1 MRCPTTRPTAALH
14 RRGLT
19 LVELL
24 VTIALMLLIMSVIVG
39 VFTSATDAMTGMK
52 KDQELA
58 SEARRLETV
67 IQQDLRGATAR
78 FTPPLNPADNLG
90 YFEYGENSFSDPQGE
105 DTDDY
110 LAFTTKAPPG
120 QPFTGRV
127 MLPRGVWPAG
137 PLAGQPRYLPATIT
151 SDTAEVIYF
160 LRHGNL
166 YRRVLLVAPNQTL
179 YADLVPVANPTG
191 FRFAGVG
198 SDGFSLTGANAPEV
212 SWQGVNDISARP
224 SNALTPANNAPP
236 IANTLGDL
244 TNRHNRFARP
254 RFTSDFDQNGADDDF
269 VGLPG
274 PSPDGVPD
282 FSPTLTPGNAPLRP
296 NRPALGTDSLDTLA
310 FPFLFPSA
318 YSKSSPAAVGSINIG
333 PTLAIPSAPPFSPTT
348 TNHSPLDPADGD
360 NLPVPTSLAENWT
373 FWGFP
378 TWAETRNP
386 RWTAA
391 NKRLAFDDFQIPAG
405 QQAVGLSWVRGGNND
420 LLPPQGHWYSDAAAG
435 AGGPNLVPPASAWQ
449 DDLLATNVRSFDIK
463 VLDPNAP
470 AYTALVGVNMTTDYY
485 DLGYGLPLKLTFGA
499 GEGDTLP
506 GETTTLGHEGRI
518 PPLPTDNRVDY
529 HMEQKFGLLFPI
541 GDNNPNT
548 VRLRRVWDTWSTD
561 YAFAP
566 FKGID
571 PSLYPPL
578 SASRPVYPSY
588 PPPYPEPL
596 RGIQIQVRLASP
608 DNQVLKVITI
618 RHDFTDKL

>member
-1 MRCPTTRPTAALH
+1 MRCPTTRPTAALQ

-137 PLAGQPRYLPATIT
+137 VPLAGQPRYLPATIT

-179 YADLVPVANPTG
+179 YADLVPFANPTG

-198 SDGFSLTGANAPEV
+198 SDGFSLTGANVPEV
-212 SWQGVNDISARP
+212 SWQGVNDISVRP
-224 SNALTPANNAPP
+224 SNSLDAANNAPP
-236 IANTLGDL
+236 IPNTLGDL

-254 RFTSDFDQNGADDDF
+254 HFTSDFNGDGVADDVNNDA
-269 VGLPG
+269 VE
-274 PSPDGVPD
+274 DYY
-282 FSPTLTPGNAPLRP
+282 PTIYPTT
-296 NRPALGTDSLDTLA
+296 PALGANQPARPAASLDTLA

-318 YSKSSPAAVGSINIG
+318 YSRSGPAAFGPINIG
-333 PTLAIPSAPPFSPTT
+333 PTLAMPNPPFPPTT

-360 NLPVPTSLAENWT
+360 NLPIPVSLAENWT

-386 RWTAA
+386 LWTSP
-391 NKRLAFDDFQIPAG
+391 NKRLAFADFQLPAG
-405 QQAVGLSWVRGGNND
+405 EQARGLSQLRGAAD
-420 LLPPQGHWYSDAAAG
+420 FLPPQNHWYSDG
-435 AGGPNLVPPASAWQ
+435 AGGPNLLPPASSWQ
-449 DDLLATNVRSFDIK
+449 DDLIATNVRSFDIK

-470 AYTALVGVNMTTDYY
+470 AYTDLVGVNMTTDYY

-529 HMEQKFGLLFPI
+529 HMEQKFGIIWPI
-541 GDNNPNT
+541 GDPNANT

-571 PSLYPPL
+571 PSFYPPL
-578 SASRPVYPSY
+578 SNTRPVYPSY

-596 RGIQIQVRLASP
+596 RGIQIQIRMASP

>member
-1 MRCPTTRPTAALH
+1 MRCPTTRPTSALR

-39 VFTSATDAMTGMK
+39 VFTAATEAMTGMK

-78 FTPPLNPADNLG
+78 FTPPLDPADNLG

-110 LAFTTKAPPG
+110 LAFTAKAPPG

-137 PLAGQPRYLPATIT
+137 VALAGQPRYLPATIT
-151 SDTAEVIYF
+151 SDTAEIIYF

-166 YRRVLLVAPNQTL
+166 YRRVLLVVPNQTV
-179 YADLVPVANPTG
+179 YADRIPVANPTS
-191 FRFAGVG
+191 FRFAAVG
-198 SDGFSLTGANAPEV
+198 SDGFSLSGANAPEV
-212 SWQGVNDISARP
+212 SWQGVNDISVRP
-224 SNALTPANNAPP
+224 SNALTAANNEPP
-236 IANTLGDL
+236 IPNSLGDL
-244 TNRHNRFARP
+244 TNRQNRFARP
-254 RFTSDFDQNGADDDF
+254 RFTNDFNQDGAADDF

-274 PSPDGVPD
+274 PSPDGVAD
-282 FSPTLTPGNAPLRP
+282 FSPTLTPTNTTLRP
-296 NRPALGTDSLDTLA
+296 NRPALGVDTADTLA
-310 FPFLFPSA
+310 FPFIFPNAFSRGSA
-318 YSKSSPAAVGSINIG
+318 NLVGQINIG
-333 PTLAIPSAPPFSPTT
+333 PTLAIPTPPFPLTT

-360 NLPVPTSLAENWT
+360 NLPSPTAVAQNWT

-386 RWTAA
+386 FWNAA
-391 NKRLAFDDFQIPAG
+391 NKRLAFNDFGLAPG
-405 QQAVGLSWVRGGNND
+405 EQARGLTRVRGGLDD
-420 LLPPQGHWYSDAAAG
+420 LLQPQSHWYSDG
-435 AGGPNLVPPASAWQ
+435 AGGNIIPPASAWQ

-470 AYTALVGVNMTTDYY
+470 FYSDPSLLGLNLTTDYY
-485 DLGYGLPLKLTFGA
+485 DLGYANQLGRDETL
-499 GEGDTLP
+499 TLP
-506 GETTTLGHEGRI
+506 GEITTLGHEGRI
-518 PPLPTDNRVDY
+518 PPLPADNRADY

-541 GDNNPNT
+541 GDSNANT

-571 PSLYPPL
+571 PTLYPPL
-578 SASRPVYPSY
+578 SGSRPVYPSY

-596 RGIQIQVRLASP
+596 RGIQIQIRLASP
-608 DNQVLKVITI
+608 DKQVLKVITI